1 MRQGALRVSADQ
13 KPSQMHADTNAVG
26 IGGQGNLKGGHHA
39 GIWIWHSRLFDLP
52 RRLLEALALDRPDP
66 LRPRGVATKSF
77 IVLVDVGTLS
87 GAERCSANDSRQ
99 PGEEGRLPSQTSAS
113 NTMSSSRFW
122 SASFSER
129 VRHPRR
135 RSPLASA
142 TCLSALR
149 RYGATSGAAA
159 PTAQFTDAAEGTA
172 TRRHGRTLPTPHRP
186 CLLVAAAVCRATAGA
201 GDVALRARLG
211 SRARRLLCTH
221 RSRCAT

>member
-1 MRQGALRVSADQ
+1 MESPPRVSPSMIARPGGGLRCEAKRISVIRLGSQDPPKMRQGALRVSADQ

-142 TCLSALR
+142 NVSVHCADTGPHQGR
-149 RYGATSGAAA
+149 RRRLPSSR
-159 PTAQFTDAAEGTA
+159 
-172 TRRHGRTLPTPHRP
+172 TRQRVR
-186 CLLVAAAVCRATAGA
+186 
-201 GDVALRARLG
+201 LRAATVVPFLPRTV
-211 SRARRLLCTH
+211 RAC
-221 RSRCAT
+221 